1 MATVLRDWSYQY
13 PWLYGAISQV
23 AALTVG
29 GEPRF
34 RRLLLQDLP
43 LTGARVLDLCC
54 GGGDVTRYLAAAQP
68 QRLVG
73 VDASPKAIARLAR
86 NVPTAEGICAFAEN
100 LPLATATFDVVVCST
115 ALHEMTAPQR
125 QTILQEVQRVLVPG
139 GWFALADFHRPQQ
152 PWFWPPLALFLALF
166 ETETAWELLTV
177 DLPAALTEVGLH
189 NIHQRLY
196 AGGSLQVVRAQKP

>member
-1 MATVLRDWSYQY
+1 MATILRDWSYRY
-13 PWLYGAISQV
+13 PWLYGGISQV
-23 AALTVG
+23 AAWTVG

-54 GGGDVTRYLAAAQP
+54 GGGDVTRYLAATQP
-68 QRLVG
+68 QKLVG

-86 NVPTAEGICAFAEN
+86 NVPTAEGVCAFAEN
-100 LPLATATFDVVVCST
+100 LPFATATFDVVVCST
-115 ALHEMTAPQR
+115 ALHEMTAQQR
-125 QTILQEVQRVLVPG
+125 REILTEVQRVLGSG
-139 GWFALADFHRPQQ
+139 GWFALADFHQPQQ

-177 DLPAALTEVGLH
+177 DLPAALTQAGFH
-189 NIHQRLY
+189 NVQQRLY